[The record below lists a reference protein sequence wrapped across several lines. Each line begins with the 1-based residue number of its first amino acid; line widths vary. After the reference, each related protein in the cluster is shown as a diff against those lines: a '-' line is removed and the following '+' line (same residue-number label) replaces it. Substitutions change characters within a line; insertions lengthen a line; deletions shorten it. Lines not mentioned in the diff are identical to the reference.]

1 MLLPFWT
8 PVIRPFLE
16 AIGPGPVI
24 EIGAEFGGT
33 TQKLL
38 ELVCQQDGV
47 LHTIDPEPQ
56 FEVAE
61 LERRYPD
68 RFRFYQ
74 EKSHDALGRIE
85 PATAVIIDGDHN
97 WYTVFGELTRL
108 REIAEASGVS
118 FPLVMLH
125 DVEWPYARR
134 DMYYDPD
141 SIPAKW
147 RRPWARRGVKWQH
160 PGLGG
165 IDADLNSDLANALEE
180 GGPRNGVLTAVEDF
194 LGDFPDEL
202 DFKIVTGLCGLGVL
216 VPVKRLAGSSAL
228 RREWQR
234 LDSREFLATHA
245 KRLAN
250 LLGMATVENAG
261 LTRRLERLEPAATER
276 STDPGPAS

>member
-1 MLLPFWT
+1 
-8 PVIRPFLE
+8 
-16 AIGPGPVI
+16 VI